1 MAINIK
7 NNLDSKAYSDIVKSI
22 MAIPKDKNI
31 FAIKFNF
38 DIIKPYLIFIDSK
51 LFSNLIDSKIIK
63 GLYALST

>member
-1 MAINIK
+1 M
-7 NNLDSKAYSDIVKSI
+7 V
-22 MAIPKDKNI
+22 IPKDKNI

-51 LFSNLIDSKIIK
+51 IIK